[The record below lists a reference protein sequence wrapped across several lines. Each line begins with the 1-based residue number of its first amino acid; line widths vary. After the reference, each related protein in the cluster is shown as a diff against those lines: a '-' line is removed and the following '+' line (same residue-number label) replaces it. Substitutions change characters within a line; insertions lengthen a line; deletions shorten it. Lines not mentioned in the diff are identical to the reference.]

1 MHKIENVMAAQSELE
16 LQPQEQS
23 MPTAIHRAKI
33 IKAAAKQ
40 SVKFQRMRD
49 EDEQSTS
56 VVHASARVNM
66 ASSANGNAICCF
78 RWEGMRMK
86 LLAIASI
93 GTGCVVAACVLW
105 ILLPDPSFVPHIS
118 SCLLYTSPSPRDRQK
133 SRMPSSA

>member
-1 MHKIENVMAAQSELE
+1 MNKIENAMAAQSELE

-23 MPTAIHRAKI
+23 MPRAIHRARI

-66 ASSANGNAICCF
+66 ASSANGNAICCL
-78 RWEGMRMK
+78 RWEGMCMK

-105 ILLPDPSFVPHIS
+105 ILLPDPSFVPHMS
-118 SCLLYTSPSPRDRQK
+118 SSTSSVVLPVLLK
-133 SRMPSSA
+133 IF

>member
-66 ASSANGNAICCF
+66 ASSANGNAK
-78 RWEGMRMK
+78 E
-86 LLAIASI
+86 
-93 GTGCVVAACVLW
+93 TG
-105 ILLPDPSFVPHIS
+105 
-118 SCLLYTSPSPRDRQK
+118 
-133 SRMPSSA
+133 